1 MSNPKSN
8 STPNHNPNFFHSSTE
23 LADLGR
29 ERFDHDTAEITDRDA
44 ALFADQP
51 VNVRKGKAPRG
62 LENQVFAWTTF
73 KYTTEER
80 DDREELKG
88 ELHEGQLYRQNK
100 AARDLDAGMGFD
112 SGDGFGRGGMM
123 GRGGRGG
130 GGGGGGGMYGRGGG
144 PSRGGMNGGGRGGRN
159 AGQSENVG
167 DTLCAGRKPDGEA
180 APLAKGTGD
189 MDKKLFWSGPIV

>member
-1 MSNPKSN
+1 MSNPNSN
-8 STPNHNPNFFHSSTE
+8 SNPSHNPNFFHSSTE

-44 ALFADQP
+44 ALFAHQP
-51 VNVRKGKAPRG
+51 VIVPKGKAPRG
-62 LENQVFAWTTF
+62 LENQVFAWNTF

-100 AARDLDAGMGFD
+100 AARDPGAGMGFE
-112 SGDGFGRGGMM
+112 SGSGFGRGGMM
-123 GRGGRGG
+123 GRGE
-130 GGGGGGGMYGRGGG
+130 GGGGGGGMYDRGGG
-144 PSRGGMNGGGRGGRN
+144 PSRGGMHGGGRGGRN
-159 AGQSENVG
+159 ANQNEGMG
-167 DTLCAGRKPDGEA
+167 DTLRAGMKPDVEA

-189 MDKKLFWSGPIV
+189 MDKNLFWSGPIV